1 MSYAVVLSD
10 RTDDISGVL
19 VMLDDQGDAEQIAIE
34 MRLAGHKVEV
44 RRVSERLAGRWSPP
58 ERWL

>member
-19 VMLDDQGDAEQIAIE
+19 VMLDDKGDAEQIAIE
-34 MRLAGHKVEV
+34 MRRAGHEVEV
-44 RRVSERLAGRWSPP
+44 RRVSERLAGRQPLPDTWS
-58 ERWL
+58 

>member
-10 RTDDISGVL
+10 RTEEIAGVL
-19 VMLDDQGDAEQIAIE
+19 VMLDDKREAEEIAFE

-44 RRVSERLAGRWSPP
+44 RTVSERLAGRRSSP
-58 ERWL
+58 EGRS

>member
-19 VMLDDQGDAEQIAIE
+19 VMLDDKGDAEQIAIE
-34 MRLAGHKVEV
+34 MRLRGHEVEV
-44 RRVSERLAGRWSPP
+44 RRVSDSLSGRAPSRDAWS
-58 ERWL
+58 